1 MKVTLVMEEL
11 RHKYNLMDIE
21 EDIRHIKAD
30 ISSCRQERPVEKLFH
45 MFCTWTGRRKIL
57 QRISRRP
64 VKKLFFREMG
74 RRRSHQRISR
84 RRRREEVILQKDA
97 A

>member
-30 ISSCRQERPVEKLFH
+30 ISSCRQVKPVEIISL
-45 MFCTWTGRRKIL
+45 TGRKRIL

>member
-30 ISSCRQERPVEKLFH
+30 ISSCRQVKPVEIISL
-45 MFCTWTGRRKIL
+45 TGRKRIL

-84 RRRREEVILQKDA
+84 RRRREEVILQ
-97 A
+97 

>member
-1 MKVTLVMEEL
+1 MEEL

-30 ISSCRQERPVEKLFH
+30 ISSCRQEKPVEKLFH

>member
-1 MKVTLVMEEL
+1 MEEL

-30 ISSCRQERPVEKLFH
+30 ISSYRQEKPVEKLFR

>member
-1 MKVTLVMEEL
+1 MEEL

-30 ISSCRQERPVEKLFH
+30 ISSCRQVKPVEIIPL
-45 MFCTWTGRRKIL
+45 TGRKRIL

>member
-1 MKVTLVMEEL
+1 MEEL

-21 EDIRHIKAD
+21 ENIRHIKAD
-30 ISSCRQERPVEKLFH
+30 ISSCRQEMPVNRRNYFFPPL
-45 MFCTWTGRRKIL
+45 TGRTRIL